1 MAMLAPLSRAQ
12 TINGERKAAL
22 AVGARAVCVRIHRYA
37 GLAMAAFLTLA
48 GLTGSVLA
56 FNDELDAWLNPNLY
70 LAKKP
75 GALLPPSDLA
85 KAVEAIDPRVIAV
98 WIPLKVAPG
107 ETALV
112 WVSTLHDPKTGEH
125 YDVGF
130 NQVFVEPSTGEILGK
145 RNWGAL
151 SVTRENLIPFL
162 YVLHYSLHVPGG
174 VGLWIMGLIAIVWIF
189 DCFIGAYLTFP
200 RGRPFLA
207 KWKPS
212 WLVKF
217 GASGHRVVY
226 DMHRALGLW
235 LWGLLLAIAVSAVYL
250 NLPDQ
255 VFRPVVGSIATLS
268 SSPEEGRE
276 PRVGDVPA
284 KISLEMAIARAAG
297 EAARRGWTEKPAFVG
312 WDHDHGIFHVRY
324 QAGQHR
330 SAAGL
335 GASTFYVADED
346 GRLLGKDVAGEGTPG
361 DIFLQLQFPLHSGEI
376 AGLTGRIVIC
386 GAGIFVAALSITG
399 VLVWARKRRARTLK
413 LLTAG
418 AQN

>member
-12 TINGERKAAL
+12 TIAGERRSF
-22 AVGARAVCVRIHRYA
+22 AVAARAVCVKLHRYA
-37 GLAMAAFLTLA
+37 GLAMAAFLTVA
-48 GLTGSVLA
+48 GLTGSILA
-56 FNDELDAWLNPNLY
+56 FSDELDAWLNPELY
-70 LAKKP
+70 RAKTS

-85 KAVEAIDPRVIAV
+85 KAVEAIDPRVVAV

-107 ETALV
+107 ESALV

-130 NQVFVEPSTGEILGK
+130 NQVFVEPSTGEVLGT
-145 RNWGAL
+145 RNWGAFSL
-151 SVTRENLIPFL
+151 RRENLIPFI
-162 YVLHYSLHVPGG
+162 YVLHYSLHVPGS

-200 RGRPFLA
+200 RGRPFFA
-207 KWKPS
+207 KWRPS
-212 WLVKF
+212 WLIKT
-217 GASGHRVVY
+217 GASGHRIVF
-226 DMHRALGLW
+226 DMHRAVGLW
-235 LWGLLLAIAVSAVYL
+235 FWALLLAIAVSAVYL

-268 SSPEEGRE
+268 PPPEDGRVARE
-276 PRVGDVPA
+276 GDVPP
-284 KISLEMAIARAAG
+284 KISREMAIARAAG
-297 EAARRGWTEKPAFVG
+297 EASRRGWTEKPAFIG
-312 WDHDHGIFHVRY
+312 WDHDYGIFYVRY

-335 GASTFYVADED
+335 GPSTFYVADED
-346 GRLLGKDVAGEGTPG
+346 GRLLGKEVAGEGTPG

-386 GAGIFVAALSITG
+386 ITGILVALLSITG
-399 VLVWARKRRARTLK
+399 VLVWARKRRARAAK
-413 LLTAG
+413 PSAG
-418 AQN
+418 EAAQ